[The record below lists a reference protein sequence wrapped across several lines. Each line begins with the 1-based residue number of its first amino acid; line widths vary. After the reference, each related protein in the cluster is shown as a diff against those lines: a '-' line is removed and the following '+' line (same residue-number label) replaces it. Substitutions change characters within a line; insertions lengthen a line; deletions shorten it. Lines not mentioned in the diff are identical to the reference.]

1 MLSVLFVASLLQGV
15 YSHGLL
21 TSPAGRQYKASL
33 DRGQTLQY
41 EDCPHCMNRGGV
53 CGVSQTDASKNYLYP
68 KDNFGNVIVP
78 TVDECYSPGQDIV
91 LKFVLTA
98 HHRGHIEVKLC
109 PDHLNPTQA
118 CFDQYPLEFLEDQSY
133 SERANKDSN
142 HPDRGYLHP
151 NNGRANPPD
160 SLETPFGGGMPYTMR
175 FKIPENIGQCDHCVL
190 QWTYVTGNSCNAH
203 GYRSYNFPSEDWWA
217 PYLSDCPNPLPK
229 EGLATSLPEQFW
241 NCADVQISN
250 TCGSAT
256 PSENENQD
264 QDQDQD
270 GDADAD
276 GDANAGGDV
285 DEEEGR
291 LDGPGVSLPCGGILD
306 VLVERLLPYNAT
318 LEHLAALEAT
328 LTGQRPQLRHVDL
341 ASGRMRLENDSGL
354 GERVL
359 LPAGGDEPA
368 PGEVQLRVGPV
379 ARLVLAGMSPVA
391 EACAEFA
398 VRLGFEVIL
407 CDPRPG
413 MLAGVS
419 LPGVER
425 VEALPS
431 SFIAAGGCHGA
442 TAIVA
447 LTHDPRIDDLAMIEA
462 VRTEAFYIGVMGSQ
476 QTSAARAERL
486 ERSGGLSAAELARI
500 QMPVGLRLGSKTPAE
515 IALAVMADIVRVRR
529 GRALADL

>member
-1 MLSVLFVASLLQGV
+1 MSEKRIAPMLSVLFVASLLQGV

-276 GDANAGGDV
+276 ADADANQNESSNENNVNQDQEQVAG
-285 DEEEGR
+285 EEEG
-291 LDGPGVSLPCGGILD
+291 
-306 VLVERLLPYNAT
+306 
-318 LEHLAALEAT
+318 EA
-328 LTGQRPQLRHVDL
+328 
-341 ASGRMRLENDSGL
+341 SW
-354 GERVL
+354 
-359 LPAGGDEPA
+359 
-368 PGEVQLRVGPV
+368 
-379 ARLVLAGMSPVA
+379 A
-391 EACAEFA
+391 E
-398 VRLGFEVIL
+398 G
-407 CDPRPG
+407 
-413 MLAGVS
+413 
-419 LPGVER
+419 
-425 VEALPS
+425 
-431 SFIAAGGCHGA
+431 
-442 TAIVA
+442 
-447 LTHDPRIDDLAMIEA
+447 
-462 VRTEAFYIGVMGSQ
+462 
-476 QTSAARAERL
+476 
-486 ERSGGLSAAELARI
+486 I
-500 QMPVGLRLGSKTPAE
+500 QMPEQEEEGSGPCSAPEQIIPSADCKTYRICDGNLNLTPSQACVDGTLFSVEKNYCDWAPNVVCGGGSKSDVEQDQAQAQQQEQEQTNDLLSLWNDNSKSDTNEDTSALDANDGGASVFASNPAQDKNRGKKNKKNKKGKKNKKNKTTTTQGEAGSCSAPEQIIPSADCKTYRICDGNLNLTPSQAC
-515 IALAVMADIVRVRR
+515 ADGTLFSVEKNYCDWAPNVEC
-529 GRALADL
+529 